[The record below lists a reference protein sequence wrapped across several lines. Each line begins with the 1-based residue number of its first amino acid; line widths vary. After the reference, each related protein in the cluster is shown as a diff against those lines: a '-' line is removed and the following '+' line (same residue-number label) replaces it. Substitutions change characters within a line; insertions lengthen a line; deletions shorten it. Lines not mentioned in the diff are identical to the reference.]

1 MSFRSNGSSSEVAPR
16 WAQCESSL
24 EAWAFRSL
32 DTQGRPVPEPPHP
45 YRGPFARDRDRI
57 VHSAAFRRLSGK
69 MQVFTGEMGDYHRTR
84 LTHTLEVSGLA
95 RTMAQDLGVN
105 ESLVE
110 ALALM
115 HDLGHPPFGHTG
127 EQALNACMQGRG
139 GFNHNQQTLRIVE
152 TLERRWLPTPG
163 LNLSRELL
171 AGQMSRVQKTSA
183 PRPLL
188 EVQIVDAADSV
199 AYDTHD
205 ADDALFLGLITLDD
219 LLETRLWSEASRR
232 FRERHAA
239 VSADELRRGVVHEL
253 IDWQV
258 SEILAATRKRIED
271 LGVDSVEAVQHAPL
285 LVTPRE
291 ELAEQKLEFE
301 RYLFERVYRHPI
313 ICQMRNEVLAK
324 TEALFHSLLAEPD
337 RIPWEYRAATA
348 DEAESGL
355 HRAAADYL
363 ASQTDRG
370 FERLARQ
377 LQA

>member
-1 MSFRSNGSSSEVAPR
+1 
-16 WAQCESSL
+16 
-24 EAWAFRSL
+24 
-32 DTQGRPVPEPPHP
+32 
-45 YRGPFARDRDRI
+45 
-57 VHSAAFRRLSGK
+57 

-95 RTMAQDLGVN
+95 RTMAQELGVN

-127 EQALNACMQGRG
+127 EQALNACLQGRG

-171 AGQMSRVQKTSA
+171 AGQMSRVQKTAA

-258 SEILAATRKRIED
+258 SEILAATRQRIED
-271 LGVDSVEAVQHAPL
+271 LGIDSVEAVRQAPP
-285 LVTPRE
+285 LVGPRE
-291 ELAEQKLEFE
+291 ELTEQKLEFE
-301 RYLFERVYRHPI
+301 RYLFERVYRHRI
-313 ICQMRNEVLAK
+313 ICAMRNEVLAQ

-348 DEAESGL
+348 DEPEGGL

-377 LQA
+377 LEA